1 MATLQA
7 TTVNGTL
14 TSLATENVQTVSYTI
29 ALADRNRVVTMNNTA
44 AVTVTVPT
52 DATLNFPIGSVV
64 NVARINTGAVTLAGA
79 AGVTM
84 SKIGTLA
91 QNEEISL
98 RKRAAN
104 NWIVIDSPR
113 ALVGSG
119 GTTTT
124 PTGFSL
130 HQFTAT
136 GAGTFT
142 VS

>member
-14 TSLATENVQTVSYTI
+14 TSLATENIQTVSYTI

-64 NVARINTGAVTLAGA
+64 NVARINTGAVTLAGP
-79 AGVTM
+79 GVTL
-84 SKIGTLA
+84 SKTGTLA